1 MQNWRIKHYKKLR
14 AIINQLYHTLKCLVV
29 WPIHV
34 PDQRRTKLDNKS
46 KKHVFIQY
54 DEKTKAFNLFDPI
67 EKKVIVSRDVHVN
80 EESTWDWKNQMEVK
94 QGESW

>member
-1 MQNWRIKHYKKLR
+1 M
-14 AIINQLYHTLKCLVV
+14 
-29 WPIHV
+29 
-34 PDQRRTKLDNKS
+34 
-46 KKHVFIQY
+46 FIQY